1 MRNDVLAGLTLM
13 AGVMAVSTGA
23 ILVKLC
29 DLDPLTVGASR
40 LSLALP
46 LFGLAAER
54 VDPGWRGRVKREQL
68 GFLALSGVM
77 LGLHF
82 ATWVA
87 SLSYTSVTS
96 SVVLVTTNP
105 IFVGIGSVLLLKEK
119 VSPRLWVGTFIAFG
133 GTVVVAF
140 GSSLPAVAAP
150 NPPLGNALAL
160 FGAVCMSGYLL
171 VGRRLSGELPTVCY
185 VTSVYTVAALTLWLG
200 VLLTSAPIH
209 GFSDRQWILLVL
221 MALVPQGVGHT
232 LLNRSL
238 RALPA
243 SMVAVAILGEPV
255 FATLMAVPI
264 LKEFPTKTHVI
275 GGVLVMLGV
284 ALAVS
289 AGKRQ
294 AASPS
299 S

>member
-1 MRNDVLAGLTLM
+1 M

-29 DLDPLTVGASR
+29 DLDPLTVGAYR

-46 LFGLAAER
+46 LFWLAAER
-54 VDPGWRGRVKREQL
+54 VDPGWRGRVKRGQL
-68 GFLALSGVM
+68 GLLALSGVM

-119 VSPRLWVGTFIAFG
+119 VSTRLWVGTFIAFG
-133 GTVVVAF
+133 
-140 GSSLPAVAAP
+140 
-150 NPPLGNALAL
+150 
-160 FGAVCMSGYLL
+160 
-171 VGRRLSGELPTVCY
+171 LSGELPTICY

-200 VLLTSAPIH
+200 VLLTSAPTH
-209 GFSDRQWILLVL
+209 GFSDRQWILLVM
-221 MALVPQGVGHT
+221 MALIPQGVGHT

-264 LKEFPTKTHVI
+264 LKEYPTTTHVA

-284 ALAVS
+284 GLAVS

-294 AASPS
+294 GALPTS
-299 S
+299 

>member
-1 MRNDVLAGLTLM
+1 M

-29 DLDPLTVGASR
+29 DLDPLTVGAYR

-46 LFGLAAER
+46 LFWLAAER
-54 VDPGWRGRVKREQL
+54 VDPGWRGRVKRGQL
-68 GFLALSGVM
+68 GLLALSGVM

-119 VSPRLWVGTFIAFG
+119 VSTRLWVGTFIAFG

-140 GSSLPAVAAP
+140 GSSLPAAAAP

-171 VGRRLSGELPTVCY
+171 VGRRLSGELPTICY

-200 VLLTSAPIH
+200 VLLTSAPTH
-209 GFSDRQWILLVL
+209 GFSDRQWILLVM
-221 MALVPQGVGHT
+221 MALIPQGVGHT

-238 RALPA
+238 RPLPA

-264 LKEFPTKTHVI
+264 LKEYPTTTHVA

-284 ALAVS
+284 GLAVS

-294 AASPS
+294 GALPTS
-299 S
+299 

>member
-29 DLDPLTVGASR
+29 DLNPLSVGAYR

-46 LFGLAAER
+46 LFWLAAER
-54 VDPGWRGRVKREQL
+54 VDPGWRGRIRKDQM

-87 SLSYTSVTS
+87 SLSFTSVTS

-119 VSPRLWVGTFIAFG
+119 VSARLWAGTFIAFA

-140 GSSLPAVAAP
+140 GSSLPATAAP

-200 VLLTSAPIH
+200 VLLTSAPTH
-209 GFSDRQWILLVL
+209 GFSGKQWILLAM
-221 MALVPQGVGHT
+221 MALIPQGIGHT

-238 RALPA
+238 RVLPA

-255 FATLMAVPI
+255 FATLAAIPI
-264 LKEFPTKTHVI
+264 LNEYPTPTHI
-275 GGVLVMLGV
+275 GGGLLVILGV
-284 ALAVS
+284 GLAVS
-289 AGKRQ
+289 AGKRRT
-294 AASPS
+294 PE
-299 S
+299 